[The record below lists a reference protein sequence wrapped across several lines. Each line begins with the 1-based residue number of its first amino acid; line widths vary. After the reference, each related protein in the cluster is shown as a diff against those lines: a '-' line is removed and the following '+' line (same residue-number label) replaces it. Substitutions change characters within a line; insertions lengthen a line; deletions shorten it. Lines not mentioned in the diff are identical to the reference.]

1 MERFGLQHAGSN
13 DSAAV
18 LTLFLIQETCCHDC
32 GLLLCNLSC
41 KFFLKEIHE
50 READYEAAANIK
62 HCVSFPPQCRKS
74 AFRSYWDPYTF
85 QFRYIAAWWLDFFFP
100 PLINTHYRSM
110 SIWRSS
116 HSYCINEQ
124 KLHHKSGKREEKLS
138 QWDEFWCNYYVKRN
152 KSNSICEHSHSRLN
166 TILACLWARTS
177 TLLYPWGVGGAEY
190 TVGAAW
196 MMEDV
201 SWMGGR
207 GPCLDAE
214 ADTIET
220 ISDT

>member
-1 MERFGLQHAGSN
+1 
-13 DSAAV
+13 
-18 LTLFLIQETCCHDC
+18 
-32 GLLLCNLSC
+32 
-41 KFFLKEIHE
+41 
-50 READYEAAANIK
+50 
-62 HCVSFPPQCRKS
+62 
-74 AFRSYWDPYTF
+74 
-85 QFRYIAAWWLDFFFP
+85 
-100 PLINTHYRSM
+100 M
-110 SIWRSS
+110 SIWCSS

-138 QWDEFWCNYYVKRN
+138 QWDELWCNYYVKRN
-152 KSNSICEHSHSRLN
+152 KSNSICDRSHSRLN

-201 SWMGGR
+201 SWMGGM

-220 ISDT
+220 ISDTYIKTHRGQRHHWHPTRNCGKTTQLIKRLPEAQQKCAEWAEALPETFGRALWVGDQRGAVEEVWVEEAPLEGHESYATSDHLATHC